1 MNKKVRMF
9 QALLIVAILLL
20 QMIIPIVP
28 SIAVGETITIQCKDK
43 NFYNAIK
50 EKLGDKVKS
59 FSDKDLKLT
68 ALKSD
73 VESID
78 TLDLSQDYSAEDA
91 IKIEDIS
98 GIENFK
104 GLTGLDLKNNQIS
117 DISKLSGLTN
127 LTDLSLSNNQ
137 ISDIGALS
145 GLTNLTYLSLSNNQI
160 SDIGALKGLTNLTLL
175 LLSDN
180 KISDI
185 GALKGLTN
193 LTLLLLPYNQISDI
207 SKLSGLTNLTYL
219 SLSNNQ
225 ISDIS
230 KLSGLTNLTDL
241 SLSNNQISDISKL
254 SGLTNLTDLSLSNNQ
269 ISDISKLS
277 GLTNLTYLSLSN
289 NQITKNILK
298 TEDEVE
304 LPQIF
309 KAAKDPNSK
318 VYTEEEYK
326 FKNCV
331 LTTDNTKVKLKEKG
345 QNASVK
351 IMGGYAGG
359 TTLNIVVTEEA
370 QKTLSKIKITTPPT
384 KTVYTEGEKFD
395 KTGMK
400 VTATYSDETT
410 EEVTDY
416 IYTPTKEL
424 TTGDTTI
431 TVSYTENEITKLATQ
446 AITVKAEDPNA
457 EKTIQFKD
465 KNFYNAIKEKL
476 GEKVKSASDKD
487 LKLTALKSDV
497 ESINRLYLSQENGTA
512 DSAKITDISG
522 IENFKGVN
530 RLFLSNNQISNI
542 SALSEL
548 TNLTDLGLSN
558 NKISDISALSGLANL
573 TSLYL
578 ENNQISEI
586 NALSGL
592 TKLTKL
598 ELSNN
603 KINNIS
609 TLSNITSLKSLN
621 LNSNEINDIKDLS
634 DLTDLTNLHLAN
646 NKINDINTVSR
657 LVNLTNLGL
666 ANNQISDISSLS
678 TLVNLTYL
686 NLSSNMISDIS
697 TLSGLTKLTDLNLT
711 NQEITKN
718 ILKTEDEVELPQIF
732 KATKEKNSKVYT
744 EKEYEFQNCELTADK
759 TKVKL
764 KEKGQSATVKIVG
777 GKAEGTTLNVV
788 VTGETQKT
796 LESIKITKQPTKLE
810 YTEGESFDKAGME
823 VKACYS
829 DKTETV
835 ITNYEITN
843 GENLTKGQTSVT
855 IKYTEGEK
863 TVEATQAITVKA
875 EDPNA
880 EKTIQFKDENLY
892 NEIKSILGDKI
903 KDYNDEE
910 LTIKAIKKDIEEI
923 NSIGPLREV
932 DDISGIGNFTGLE
945 SLSLID
951 NNLSDISEVEK
962 LTNLTHFSISHTQVE
977 DIKAISKL
985 TNLKILNI
993 EASKVTDISGLKD
1006 LVNLNELY
1014 LIQNDIKN
1022 IDVIKNFKNLQILKA
1037 RENQISDISAVAGL
1051 SNLRSLWIADNQISD
1066 ANPIQKLPNLKYYGL
1081 ENQQVTKYILKTQKE
1096 VELPPIFTQA
1106 KDKNSKI
1113 YTEKEYEFINCKLNE
1128 DGTKVILTTVGEN
1141 ATVKISGGKA
1151 DGTTLNIIAVDEIPK
1166 ELTSIEI
1173 AIHPGK
1179 FIYTEGEDFDTTG
1192 LKVEAKYSDGS
1203 SKELKEG
1210 EYEIVD
1216 GKNLKL
1222 GQETVTIRYTEGEK
1236 TVETTQKV
1244 GVTAKTPEEQ
1254 KTLESIKITTAPTKT
1269 KYTEGEK
1276 FDKKGMKVTAT
1287 YSDKTEKEVTDYT
1300 YTPEGELKTTD
1311 TAITVSYKEGEKTV
1325 EAKYT
1330 ITVKAK
1336 PPVAQKTLES
1346 IKVTTAPTRTT
1357 YTEGEKFDKAGMKVI
1372 ATYSD
1377 GTTKE
1382 VTDYTYTPAGELK
1395 TTDTAITVSYK
1406 EGEKTVETTQKVGV
1420 TAKTPEEQKTLES
1433 IKITTAPTKTKYT
1446 EGEKF
1451 DKKGMKVTAT
1461 YSDKTEKE
1469 VTDYTYTPEGE
1480 LKTTDTAITV
1490 SYKEGEKTV
1499 EAKYTI
1505 TVKAKPPVAQKTLES
1520 IKVTTAPTRTTYT
1533 EGEKFDKTGMK
1544 VIAKYSDGT
1553 TKEIKNYAY
1562 TPAGELKTTD
1572 TAITVSYTEN
1582 ELTKTATQEITVV
1595 AKGNSGDEPGGETE
1609 KAKLDSIEIKE
1620 APTKTVYTE
1629 GEKFDKTGMKVIA
1642 KYSDGTTKEIK
1653 NYAYTPAGALT
1664 KKDTTITV
1672 SYTENGVTKTDT
1684 QKIKIQNKDD
1694 GTGAKDK
1701 FPDTGAQIPIISGI
1715 VLMFAVAVASVVK
1728 IKRLTGI

>member
-28 SIAVGETITIQCKDK
+28 SIAAGETITIQCKDK

-50 EKLGDKVKS
+50 EKLGEKVKS
-59 FSDKDLKLT
+59 TSDEDLKLT

-78 TLDLSQDYSAEDA
+78 TLDLSQDYKAEDA

-104 GLTGLDLKNNQIS
+104 GLTYLHLGNNKISDISELKGLTNLTELILSNNQVSDIRVLEGLTSLTYLVLSSNQIDDISALEGLTNLGYLYLENNQIGDIRALSGLTKLESLSLNNNQVSDIRVLEGLTSLTYLVLSSNQIDDISALEGLTNLGYLYLENNQIGDIRALSGLTKLESLSLNNNQISDLSELSGLTNLEYLYLSDSRITDIRVLSGLTNLTELSLWNNQIS
-117 DISKLSGLTN
+117 DISELKDLTN
-127 LTDLSLSNNQ
+127 LTCLDLDNNQ

-145 GLTNLTYLSLSNNQI
+145 SLTNLTELYLSNN
-160 SDIGALKGLTNLTLL
+160 K
-175 LLSDN
+175 
-180 KISDI
+180 
-185 GALKGLTN
+185 
-193 LTLLLLPYNQISDI
+193 
-207 SKLSGLTNLTYL
+207 
-219 SLSNNQ
+219 
-225 ISDIS
+225 
-230 KLSGLTNLTDL
+230 
-241 SLSNNQISDISKL
+241 
-254 SGLTNLTDLSLSNNQ
+254 
-269 ISDISKLS
+269 
-277 GLTNLTYLSLSN
+277 
-289 NQITKNILK
+289 ITKNILK

-309 KAAKDPNSK
+309 KAAKDQNSK
-318 VYTEEEYK
+318 VYTEEEYE
-326 FKNCV
+326 FENCG
-331 LTTDNTKVKLKEKG
+331 LTTDKTKVKLKEKG
-345 QNASVK
+345 QNASVE
-351 IMGGYAGG
+351 IMGGYASG

-370 QKTLSKIKITTPPT
+370 QKTLESIKITKQPT
-384 KTVYTEGEKFD
+384 KLEYTEGESFDKAGMEVKACYSDKTETVITNYEITNGENLTKGQTSVTIKYTEGEK
-395 KTGMK
+395 
-400 VTATYSDETT
+400 
-410 EEVTDY
+410 
-416 IYTPTKEL
+416 
-424 TTGDTTI
+424 
-431 TVSYTENEITKLATQ
+431 TVEATQ
-446 AITVKAEDPNA
+446 AITVKAEDPNT

-465 KNFYNAIKEKL
+465 ENLYNAIKEKL

-1276 FDKKGMKVTAT
+1276 FDKKGMKVIAT
-1287 YSDKTEKEVTDYT
+1287 YSDGTTKEVTDYT
-1300 YTPEGELKTTD
+1300 YTPAGELKTTD
-1311 TAITVSYKEGEKTV
+1311 KTITVSYKEGEKTV

-1346 IKVTTAPTRTT
+1346 IK
-1357 YTEGEKFDKAGMKVI
+1357 
-1372 ATYSD
+1372 
-1377 GTTKE
+1377 
-1382 VTDYTYTPAGELK
+1382 
-1395 TTDTAITVSYK
+1395 ITV
-1406 EGEKTVETTQKVGV
+1406 
-1420 TAKTPEEQKTLES
+1420 
-1433 IKITTAPTKTKYT
+1433 APTKTTYT

-1469 VTDYTYTPEGE
+1469 VTDYT
-1480 LKTTDTAITV
+1480 
-1490 SYKEGEKTV
+1490 
-1499 EAKYTI
+1499 
-1505 TVKAKPPVAQKTLES
+1505 
-1520 IKVTTAPTRTTYT
+1520 
-1533 EGEKFDKTGMK
+1533 
-1544 VIAKYSDGT
+1544 
-1553 TKEIKNYAY
+1553 Y

-1653 NYAYTPAGALT
+1653 NYAYTPAGELKT
-1664 KKDTTITV
+1664 TDKTITV